1 MDRQPP
7 AIPDDIE
14 ALRRRVETW
23 RKIRTKRSPMP
34 EELWSDAARLAAHHG
49 YRRVARTL
57 RINYDSLKERL
68 ERGSKKEGKKT
79 SSPEEFVE
87 MRASEV
93 FGASQSPGS
102 VVEMTD
108 GKGCTLT
115 IRLAEGEK
123 LDVHRLVAAF
133 RSRRA

>member
-1 MDRQPP
+1 M
-7 AIPDDIE
+7 
-14 ALRRRVETW
+14 
-23 RKIRTKRSPMP
+23 
-34 EELWSDAARLAAHHG
+34 
-49 YRRVARTL
+49 

-87 MRASEV
+87 MPASEV

-102 VVEMTD
+102 VIEMTD

>member
-1 MDRQPP
+1 MDKQQ
-7 AIPDDIE
+7 AIPEDIE

-23 RKIRTKRSPMP
+23 RKTRTKRSPMP
-34 EELWSDAARLAAHHG
+34 EDLWSDAAKLAAHHG
-49 YRRVARTL
+49 HHRVARAL
-57 RINYDSLKERL
+57 RINYDSLKDRL
-68 ERGSKKEGKKT
+68 ERDSKREGKKA
-79 SSPEEFVE
+79 SGPKEFVE

-93 FGASQSPGS
+93 FGAGTSPGS